1 MDMTIRAMKPDE
13 RNYSYTQ
20 EKSVQK
26 NTGCIGHLRGDMG
39 RSSEEFYT
47 SWDDHEAS
55 LKTETFK
62 SEFNSIVNALRK
74 DERYGLLLSS
84 RKTLAACCHAMP
96 DCAFDGSSAQEYGFR
111 ADTKAYSYMIRC
123 NPTQGNYNFYI
134 YAYDR
139 AKLDKVL
146 EMQKEQM
153 QKCEVPV
160 YLYPRTYA
168 QKHGEMEE
176 YRVSRQANIA
186 CRDAIDRAISEH
198 YHDNVLSR
206 KAVQNVVGQYGFDR
220 TLYVLAVT
228 VMDKNW
234 DGRISQNNKN
244 WAKMQP
250 VYADMD
256 ELGQEKNQA
265 FVARSHPGLVDL
277 FLRETRR
284 AKEANLEKNTP
295 ALAKCKREKER

>member
-1 MDMTIRAMKPDE
+1 MR
-13 RNYSYTQ
+13 
-20 EKSVQK
+20 KSMVK
-26 NTGCIGHLRGDMG
+26 
-39 RSSEEFYT
+39 
-47 SWDDHEAS
+47 W
-55 LKTETFK
+55 K
-62 SEFNSIVNALRK
+62 
-74 DERYGLLLSS
+74 
-84 RKTLAACCHAMP
+84 
-96 DCAFDGSSAQEYGFR
+96 
-111 ADTKAYSYMIRC
+111 
-123 NPTQGNYNFYI
+123 
-134 YAYDR
+134 
-139 AKLDKVL
+139 
-146 EMQKEQM
+146 
-153 QKCEVPV
+153 
-160 YLYPRTYA
+160 
-168 QKHGEMEE
+168 
-176 YRVSRQANIA
+176 NIA
-186 CRDAIDRAISEH
+186 CQDKPILPDAIDRAICEH

-250 VYADMD
+250 VYADVD